1 MLLENRLKPA
11 KPYLYR
17 LYVELRKDNPNH
29 HRKRLICNVYSIY
42 SMTSGMWFVVVIP
55 AVLSFVFSVW
65 VTINIMMDVAKR
77 GTPHL
82 AVREQLGQG
91 VVKFKEGQGVVK
103 LKVPSLSNESNNP

>member
-17 LYVELRKDNPNH
+17 LYVEPRKANPNH
-29 HRKRLICNVYSIY
+29 HRKRLIYNVYSIY

-65 VTINIMMDVAKR
+65 VTINIMTDVAKR
-77 GTPHL
+77 GAPHL

-103 LKVPSLSNESNNP
+103 LKVPSSSNESNNL